1 MKLKAIVAGILTIVI
16 IAYAWRFPVGA
27 YKYYTDIREFE
38 ISCKENEQATKD
50 LTYVNETNKELILKS
65 YKAPQNGAVYDFCTE
80 LSNEGCKITKISSKK
95 LTSGVAT
102 NIASVNSIDETHAL
116 NNADLLELV
125 VIYDSLPELLENMQK
140 YAVTKLI
147 VYPTDKCAVIT
158 FIMLGGVA

>member
-1 MKLKAIVAGILTIVI
+1 MKVKAIVVGILAVVLVT
-16 IAYAWRFPVGA
+16 YAWRFPVGA

-38 ISCKENEQATKD
+38 ISCEEKEQATKE
-50 LTYVNETNKELILKS
+50 LAYVNETNKELILKS

-80 LSNEGCKITKISSKK
+80 LSAEGYKITKISSKK

-116 NNADLLELV
+116 TNADLLELV
-125 VIYDSLPELLENMQK
+125 VTYDSLPELLENMQK

>member
-1 MKLKAIVAGILTIVI
+1 MKVKAIAVGILAVVLV
-16 IAYAWRFPVGA
+16 AYAWRFPVGA

-38 ISCKENEQATKD
+38 ISCEEKEQATKE
-50 LTYVNETNKELILKS
+50 LAYVNET
-65 YKAPQNGAVYDFCTE
+65 
-80 LSNEGCKITKISSKK
+80 KK

-116 NNADLLELV
+116 TNADLLELV
-125 VIYDSLPELLENMQK
+125 VTYDSLPELLENMQK